1 MTLRLIV
8 LGVSTFARS
17 LIDYVGSNSDAEIIA
32 VDKDEKTVNEIVESV
47 SRALI
52 GDATNIE
59 LLKKLNVADADR
71 ILVSVAS
78 IEASLLTVLNLRK
91 LEAKHTTVKAINEPH
106 CQLLELLE
114 VDEIVFPERQ
124 MATFYGLR
132 MLHPGFHGARKLVTD
147 SSLVAASVPDELG
160 GKSIA
165 TIEKDYEID
174 VVYVVRNAEERAF
187 KASAEE
193 TVLKDDLLV
202 IAGTNEHL
210 IEFEHALR
218 EPGPYGKLV
227 PWW

>member
-52 GDATNIE
+52 GDATNVE
-59 LLKKLNVADADR
+59 LLKKLGVADADR

-78 IEASLLTVLNLRK
+78 IEDSLLSVLHLRN
-91 LEAKHTTVKAINEPH
+91 LEAKHMIVEAISEPH
-106 CQLLELLE
+106 RQLLKLLE

-124 MATFYGLR
+124 MATFFGLR
-132 MLHPGFHGARKLVTD
+132 MLHPGFHGARMLVEG

-174 VVYVVRNAEERAF
+174 IVYVVRNAEERAF
-187 KASAEE
+187 KATAEE

-202 IAGTNEHL
+202 VAGANEHL
-210 IEFEHALR
+210 IEFERALHA
-218 EPGPYGKLV
+218 PGPYGKLV